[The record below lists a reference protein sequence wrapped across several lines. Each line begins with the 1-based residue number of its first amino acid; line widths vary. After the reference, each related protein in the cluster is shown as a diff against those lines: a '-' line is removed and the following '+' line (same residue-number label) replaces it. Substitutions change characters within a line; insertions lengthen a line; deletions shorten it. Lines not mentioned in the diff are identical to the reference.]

1 MKQNSKQIPDQN
13 VMNFDVRDSG
23 VMDNHREEV
32 DDEDDDYALRASV
45 GDEDANFASPTSS

>member
-13 VMNFDVRDSG
+13 AMNFDIRNSG
-23 VMDNHREEV
+23 VMDNHH
-32 DDEDDDYALRASV
+32 DDGDDDYALHASV